1 MKHIALVAAVCLTIQ
16 VTATEYCLRGETRT
30 GTQARPGVV
39 AVDPRVIPL
48 GSRVYV
54 PTMGWFRAADTGRL
68 IKGRR
73 IDLWTPSR
81 SGARRFGRQRMMVKV
96 RSGR

>member
-1 MKHIALVAAVCLTIQ
+1 MKHLFLAAAVCLSMQ
-16 VTATEYCLRGETRT
+16 VTATEYCLHGTTRT

-54 PTMGWFRAADTGRL
+54 PTMGWFRAEDTGRL
-68 IKGRR
+68 IRGRR